1 MRAYQEARKK
11 YDTIFK
17 YLSKGDVDEAKNI
30 GPRKNKK
37 KDWGVEHSNSVL
49 PEESSALEI
58 WEISSTETKSTT
70 QSN

>member
-1 MRAYQEARKK
+1 MKLRTSDQK
-11 YDTIFK
+11 
-17 YLSKGDVDEAKNI
+17 
-30 GPRKNKK
+30 KNKK

-58 WEISSTETKSTT
+58 WEISSTETKSAT